1 MKHFVEPFRVMLRPF
16 YRFGELKQEKNF
28 RLSVAWVM
36 AILGLATYFARMIYA
51 GPGFT
56 TFNPR
61 QFHLLREAT
70 SVCLPFL
77 LLVVCNWAVA
87 AIMDGEATMR
97 ETFCAVCYALG
108 PYIIMTLLGLL
119 FTHIL
124 VTDEM
129 YLITFVDTLG
139 SAWTGFLLFV
149 GLLTVQQYTPKKTL
163 GTLLLTVVMMILA
176 VFALILFASV
186 ADKMISYIGG
196 IINEIKLR
204 V

>member
-16 YRFGELKQEKNF
+16 YRFGELKQEKSF

-97 ETFCAVCYALG
+97 ETFCAVCYALV
-108 PYIIMTLLGLL
+108 P
-119 FTHIL
+119 
-124 VTDEM
+124 
-129 YLITFVDTLG
+129 
-139 SAWTGFLLFV
+139 
-149 GLLTVQQYTPKKTL
+149 
-163 GTLLLTVVMMILA
+163 
-176 VFALILFASV
+176 
-186 ADKMISYIGG
+186 
-196 IINEIKLR
+196 
-204 V
+204 